1 MLSTTKSNIYNLIQA
16 FNQKSVDNFF
26 GKAISAISALAIIN
40 ASAYSG
46 YISAQS
52 QATVEEVVVTARK
65 KSESLQDVPLS
76 VATLGEGSLEEKG
89 INVFED
95 YLLQLPGVTAGG
107 SGPGQST
114 IYIRGLASTT
124 PNLTTSGVGGLAPNV
139 SFYLDEQ
146 PLAYPGRNLDVYAA
160 DVSRIEVLSGPQ
172 GTLFGASSQAGVVR
186 MITNKPVIGESASS
200 LEVETRYMPEGDM
213 GTKVEYMSNIPLTG
227 SSALRF
233 VAYRDRRGGYIDQVA
248 GSVSVRDS
256 AAWRPAGTVRS
267 NGLPVSAARNGWR
280 ANAKLA
286 GVTTPSASAIV
297 EDDVNSSTY
306 EGFRVSIK
314 AELNDNWDALVSV
327 ANQTI
332 ESDGVFFADPTLG
345 DLEVNRYHD
354 DHIEDEF
361 DNVSLTLTGSIGDLE
376 VVYAG
381 AYTDRQSDQR
391 IDYTDYLFVGQY
403 LPYYICDYYVTYAND
418 SLDKTTG
425 LPIVPAPYTGLPY
438 GDCGAPD
445 MYVDSIVASEVQ
457 THELRINAPISDTM
471 SLTAGVFMSDL
482 ELKEHNMFIY
492 PGALVSDIGYGLNY
506 ALTDTSVT
514 GVPLTGSSSN
524 AGAGWHSGRGPYSP
538 PVMFI
543 NDVKRTDKQQ
553 GVFGE
558 LSINI
563 SDTSELTVGARWYD
577 IEVDLEG
584 SANSSFSTG
593 FIPAGAPHNDRQR
606 FGTNLSNK
614 FNGPGG
620 NSGNPGLDALN
631 YPDKAETDGV
641 IGKVTYSWN
650 TSEDV
655 MYYLTWSEGFRPG
668 LLNRPGGD
676 STPDGAYTVPP
687 ITESDEVT
695 NYEFGWKT
703 ILSDGQLRFNGS
715 LFMVDIAGL
724 QTSILD
730 PSITNLFFSDNA
742 ADAEIMGLEGDF
754 IYYPDVEG
762 WVVSGAFS
770 MLDSEITKTLTS
782 SGDVLAGKELA
793 FAPGMQGN
801 VAVRKEW
808 AMSSG
813 NMGHFQGQFTFS
825 DDSYSDIIEPNKAKQ
840 DSYSFV
846 NLRAGIS
853 NDMWLAEIYIDNLTD
868 ERGEISNNYVFDRM
882 RVTYIRPA
890 TLGLRFKRNF

>member
-1 MLSTTKSNIYNLIQA
+1 MINTIKSNAKNLKVL
-16 FNQKSVDNFF
+16 FNKKSFDKVF
-26 GKAISAISALAIIN
+26 GRIVSAISALAIIN

-52 QATVEEVVVTARK
+52 QATIEEVVVTSRK

-76 VATLGEGSLEEKG
+76 VATLGEQNLEEKG

-124 PNLTTSGVGGLAPNV
+124 PNLTTAGVGGLAPNV

-200 LEVETRYMPEGDM
+200 LEIETRSMPEGDM
-213 GTKVEYMSNIPLTG
+213 GSKFEYMSNIPLTE

-248 GSVSVRDS
+248 GSVSARDS
-256 AAWRPAGTVRS
+256 AAWRPAGTIRS
-267 NGLPVSAARNGWR
+267 NGLPVSQARDGWR
-280 ANAKLA
+280 ANADLSN
-286 GVTTPSASAIV
+286 VNIPSVDAIV
-297 EDDVNSSTY
+297 EDDVNTTTY
-306 EGFRVSIK
+306 EGFRASIK

-327 ANQTI
+327 TNQTI

-361 DNVSLTLTGSIGDLE
+361 DNISLTLTGSIGDLE

-391 IDYTDYLFVGQY
+391 IDYTDYLFVGKY
-403 LPYYICDYYVTYAND
+403 LPYYICDYYVTY
-418 SLDKTTG
+418 TTFAPG
-425 LPIVPAPYTGLPY
+425 NVPT
-438 GDCGAPD
+438 GDCGTAD
-445 MYVDSIVASEVQ
+445 LYVDSIVESEVQ
-457 THELRINAPISDTM
+457 THEFRVNAPLSDTM

-482 ELKEHNMFIY
+482 ELTEHNMFTY

-514 GVPLTGSSSN
+514 GVPLTGSASW

-543 NDVKRTDKQQ
+543 NDIKRTDKQQ
-553 GVFGE
+553 GIFGE
-558 LSINI
+558 LSIDV

-614 FNGPGG
+614 YNGPGG
-620 NSGNPGLDALN
+620 NSGNPALDAMDH
-631 YPDKAETDGV
+631 PDKAETDGV

-650 TSEDV
+650 TSEDI

-676 STPDGAYTVPP
+676 SNATYTVPF

-703 ILSDGQLRFNGS
+703 VLSDGRLRFNGS

-742 ADAEIMGLEGDF
+742 ADAEITGLEGDF
-754 IYYPDVEG
+754 VYYPDAEG
-762 WVVSGAFS
+762 WMISGAFS
-770 MLDSEITKTLTS
+770 MLDTEITKTLTS
-782 SGDVLAGKELA
+782 SGDVVAGNELA

-801 VAVRKEW
+801 LSARKEW
-808 AMSSG
+808 AMTSG
-813 NMGHFQGQFTFS
+813 NMGHFQTQLTFS
-825 DDSYSDIIEPNKAKQ
+825 DDSYSDIIEPNKAQQ
-840 DSYSFV
+840 DSYSYV
-846 NLRAGIS
+846 NVRAGVS
-853 NDMWLAEIYIDNLTD
+853 NDMWLAEVYIDNLTD

-882 RVTYIRPA
+882 RVTYIRP
-890 TLGLRFKRNF
+890 TTIGLRFKRNF

>member
-1 MLSTTKSNIYNLIQA
+1 MINSIKTNILNRLNKT
-16 FNQKSVDNFF
+16 FNK
-26 GKAISAISALAIIN
+26 KALDKVGSRSISALSAIAILN
-40 ASAYSG
+40 AAAYSG
-46 YISAQS
+46 VISAQN
-52 QATVEEVVVTARK
+52 QATIEEVVVTARK

-76 VATLGEGSLEEKG
+76 VATLGERNLEEKG

-124 PNLTTSGVGGLAPNV
+124 PNLTTAGVGGLAPNV

-200 LEVETRYMPEGDM
+200 IEIETRFMPEGDP
-213 GTKVEYMSNIPLTG
+213 GNKFEYMNNIPLSDT
-227 SSALRF
+227 SALRF
-233 VAYRDRRGGYIDQVA
+233 VAYRDERGGYIDQVA
-248 GSVSVRDS
+248 GSVSVKDS
-256 AAWRPAGTVRS
+256 AAWRPAGTIRS
-267 NGLPVSAARNGWR
+267 NGLPVSSARNGWR
-280 ANAKLA
+280 ANADLTN
-286 GVTTPSASAIV
+286 VTTPSSSAII

-306 EGFRVSIK
+306 EGFRASIK

-354 DHIEDEF
+354 DYIEDEF

-403 LPYYICDYYVTYAND
+403 LPYYICDYYVTY
-418 SLDKTTG
+418 TTFAPG
-425 LPIVPAPYTGLPY
+425 NVPT
-438 GDCGAPD
+438 GDCGGPD

-482 ELKEHNMFIY
+482 ELTEHNMFTY
-492 PGALVSDIGYGLNY
+492 PGSLVSDIGWGPNW

-514 GVPLTGSSSN
+514 GIPQTGSASN
-524 AGAGWHSGRGPYSP
+524 AGAGWHSGRGPYEA
-538 PVMFI
+538 PVIFI
-543 NDVKRTDKQQ
+543 NDVRRTDKQQ
-553 GVFGE
+553 GIFGE
-558 LSINI
+558 LSIDM
-563 SDTSELTVGARWYD
+563 SETSELTVGARWYD

-584 SANSSFSTG
+584 SANSAFSTG
-593 FIPAGAPHNDRQR
+593 FIPAGATQNDRQR

-614 FNGPGG
+614 YNGPGG
-620 NSGNPGLDALN
+620 NSGNPSLDALD
-631 YPDKAETDGV
+631 YPDKATTDGV
-641 IGKVTYSWN
+641 IGKATYSWN
-650 TSEDV
+650 PSDDL
-655 MYYLTWSEGFRPG
+655 MYYVTWSEGFRPG

-676 STPDGAYTVPP
+676 SNSDGSYTVPP

-695 NYEFGWKT
+695 NFEFGWK
-703 ILSDGQLRFNGS
+703 SVMNDGRLRFNGS

-730 PSITNLFFSDNA
+730 PDITNLFFSDNA
-742 ADAEIMGLEGDF
+742 ADAEITGLEGDF
-754 IYYPDVEG
+754 IYYPNAEG
-762 WVVSGAFS
+762 WMVSGAFS
-770 MLDSEITKTLTS
+770 MLDTEITKTLTT
-782 SGDVLAGKELA
+782 SGDVIAGKELA

-801 VAVRKEW
+801 LAVRKEW
-808 AMSSG
+808 DMSSG

-825 DDSYSDIIEPNKAKQ
+825 DDSFSDIIEPNKEQQ
-840 DSYSFV
+840 DSYSFI

-853 NDMWLAEIYIDNLTD
+853 NDIGLVEVYLDNVTD
-868 ERGEISNNYVFDRM
+868 ERGEISNNYVFDRA
-882 RVTYIRPA
+882 RVTYIRPT
-890 TLGLRFKRNF
+890 TLGLRFKRNLN

>member
-1 MLSTTKSNIYNLIQA
+1 MINTIKSNAKNLKVL
-16 FNQKSVDNFF
+16 FNKKSFDKVF
-26 GKAISAISALAIIN
+26 GRIVSAISALAIIN

-52 QATVEEVVVTARK
+52 QATIEEVVVTSRK

-76 VATLGEGSLEEKG
+76 VATLGEQNLEEKG

-124 PNLTTSGVGGLAPNV
+124 PNLTTAGVGGLAPNV

-200 LEVETRYMPEGDM
+200 LEIETRSMAEGDM
-213 GTKVEYMSNIPLTG
+213 GSKFEYMSNIPLTE

-248 GSVSVRDS
+248 GSVSARDS
-256 AAWRPAGTVRS
+256 AAWRPAGTIRS
-267 NGLPVSAARNGWR
+267 NGLPVSQARDGWR
-280 ANAKLA
+280 ANADLSN
-286 GVTTPSASAIV
+286 VNIPSVDAIV
-297 EDDVNSSTY
+297 EDDVNTTTY
-306 EGFRVSIK
+306 EGFRASIK

-327 ANQTI
+327 TNQTI

-361 DNVSLTLTGSIGDLE
+361 DNISLTLTGSIGDLE

-391 IDYTDYLFVGQY
+391 IDYTDYLFVGKY
-403 LPYYICDYYVTYAND
+403 LPYYICDYYVTY
-418 SLDKTTG
+418 TTFAPG
-425 LPIVPAPYTGLPY
+425 NVPT
-438 GDCGAPD
+438 GDCGTAD
-445 MYVDSIVASEVQ
+445 LYVDSIVESEVQ
-457 THELRINAPISDTM
+457 THEFRVNAPLSDTM

-482 ELKEHNMFIY
+482 ELTEHNMFTY

-514 GVPLTGSSSN
+514 GVPLTGGSSW

-543 NDVKRTDKQQ
+543 NDIKRTDKQQ
-553 GVFGE
+553 GIFGE
-558 LSINI
+558 LSIDV

-606 FGTNLSNK
+606 YGTNLSNK
-614 FNGPGG
+614 YNGPGG
-620 NSGNPGLDALN
+620 NSGNPALDAMDH
-631 YPDKAETDGV
+631 PDKAETDGV

-650 TSEDV
+650 TSEDI

-676 STPDGAYTVPP
+676 SNATYTVPF

-703 ILSDGQLRFNGS
+703 VLSDGRLRFNGS

-742 ADAEIMGLEGDF
+742 ADAEITGLEGDF
-754 IYYPDVEG
+754 VYYPDAEG
-762 WVVSGAFS
+762 WMISGAFS
-770 MLDSEITKTLTS
+770 MLDTEITKTLTS
-782 SGDVLAGKELA
+782 SGDVVAGNELA

-801 VAVRKEW
+801 LSARKEW
-808 AMSSG
+808 AMTSG
-813 NMGHFQGQFTFS
+813 NMGHFQTQLTFS
-825 DDSYSDIIEPNKAKQ
+825 DDSYSDIIEPNKAQQ
-840 DSYSFV
+840 DSYSYV
-846 NLRAGIS
+846 NVRAGVS
-853 NDMWLAEIYIDNLTD
+853 NDMWLAEVYIDNLTD

-882 RVTYIRPA
+882 RVTYIRP
-890 TLGLRFKRNF
+890 TTIGLRFKRNF